1 MSQEWS
7 RGERRR
13 NHFRSRCARRG
24 GAGRVFPA
32 TAAIALLL
40 LVGCGGQ
47 ANSKLRASRLVV
59 ACLRL
64 GTDAQAIHVRVSD
77 SFAIEG
83 AALGQSKAGV
93 VLANQSDRD
102 LCSWLRFARSLSR
115 AGFGVLLFD
124 YSGAGPQADVAAAA
138 KELRRRGAR
147 SVALI
152 GASEGGSSGARG
164 WQPAYS
170 GRGRRRQPVR
180 REQGAYGPTEDRA
193 VRAAPTCPS
202 AFRSCPARSVDG

>member
-13 NHFRSRCARRG
+13 NHFRSRRARRG

-40 LVGCGGQ
+40 LVDAAGKLTRSRVPRGSSSPACGS
-47 ANSKLRASRLVV
+47 APTHKRSTFVSPIRLRSR
-59 ACLRL
+59 
-64 GTDAQAIHVRVSD
+64 G
-77 SFAIEG
+77 G
-83 AALGQSKAGV
+83 ARQSKAGV
-93 VLANQSDRD
+93 VLANQSDCD

-115 AGFGVLLFD
+115 AGFGVLLFE
-124 YSGAGPQADVAAAA
+124 YSGADPQADVAAAA
-138 KELRRRGAR
+138 KELRPREALGCR
-147 SVALI
+147 S
-152 GASEGGSSGARG
+152 SEPPRGSSGARG

-170 GRGRRRQPVR
+170 GRGRRRQSLR

-193 VRAAPTCPS
+193 VRAALPCPS
-202 AFRSCPARSVDG
+202 AVRSCPARSVDG

>member
-40 LVGCGGQ
+40 LVDAAGKLTRSCVPRGSSSPACGS
-47 ANSKLRASRLVV
+47 APTHKRSTS
-59 ACLRL
+59 CLRFVCDR
-64 GTDAQAIHVRVSD
+64 GG
-77 SFAIEG
+77 G
-83 AALGQSKAGV
+83 ARQSKAGV

-124 YSGAGPQADVAAAA
+124 YSGADPQADVAAAA
-138 KELRRRGAR
+138 QGTTPAGSALDCAHR
-147 SVALI
+147 SL
-152 GASEGGSSGARG
+152 GGGSSGARG

-170 GRGRRRQPVR
+170 GRGRRRQSLR
-180 REQGAYGPTEDRA
+180 REQGAYGPPRIVRLGQRPGMSPETGQRFDAR
-193 VRAAPTCPS
+193 RAAH
-202 AFRSCPARSVDG
+202 